1 MKPTDLAVYLRAFLT
16 HYLPMQRNASPNTIS
31 GYRYAFVLLLRYC
44 QERCDIPAQRLCLE
58 DIDAPRVLAF
68 LDYIE
73 NERRGCAQTRNHRLA
88 ALHSF
93 FRYVQT
99 QAPEHL
105 AQCQRILA
113 IPLQRIS
120 HEEPTYLSSTALATL
135 LTQPDRST
143 RRGRRDAVLLSVL
156 YDTGARVQELIDL
169 RVRDVHLA
177 SPARVRLTGKGRKTR
192 LVPLMSS
199 TVRALDQYLRE
210 EKLDE
215 PASAEAWLFQNQRGG
230 SFSRWG
236 IRYLLKRY
244 SEQARATCPDL
255 PERITPHTLRHA
267 KAMHLLQAGNPPIVI
282 RDILGHA
289 DIQSTEVYARADMEM
304 KRRALEKAPDVV
316 NAPARRSW
324 QREPDLLAWLLSL

>member
-1 MKPTDLAVYLRAFLT
+1 MKPTDLAIYLRAFLT
-16 HYLPMQRNASPNTIS
+16 HYLPVQRSASPNTVS

-44 QERCDIPAQRLCLE
+44 QESCNIPVQRLSLE

-88 ALHSF
+88 ALHAF

-120 HEEPTYLSSTALATL
+120 HEEPTYLSSTALAAL
-135 LTQPDRST
+135 LAQPDRST
-143 RRGRRDAVLLSVL
+143 RMGRRDAVLLSVL

-177 SPARVRLTGKGRKTR
+177 SPAWVRLTGKGRKTR

-199 TVRALDQYLRE
+199 TARALDQYLRDE
-210 EKLDE
+210 RLDE
-215 PASAEAWLFQNQRGG
+215 PASAEACLFQNQPGGFVFEVGHPLPAQAIQQTGTGHVSRSSRENYPALLEAYKGHASSPSGKSADRHSRHSRPRGHREHRG
-230 SFSRWG
+230 LCQSRYG
-236 IRYLLKRY
+236 DEA
-244 SEQARATCPDL
+244 SCAREGTRCRRRLGA
-255 PERITPHTLRHA
+255 
-267 KAMHLLQAGNPPIVI
+267 PIV
-282 RDILGHA
+282 A
-289 DIQSTEVYARADMEM
+289 A
-304 KRRALEKAPDVV
+304 
-316 NAPARRSW
+316 
-324 QREPDLLAWLLSL
+324 

>member
-16 HYLPMQRNASPNTIS
+16 HYLPVQRSASPNTIS

-44 QERCDIPAQRLCLE
+44 EEVCRIPVERLCLE
-58 DIDAPRVLAF
+58 DVDPARVLAF
-68 LDYIE
+68 LDHIE
-73 NERRGCAQTRNHRLA
+73 NERGGCAQTRNHRLA

-120 HEEPTYLSSTALATL
+120 HEDPTYLSSTVLAALLA
-135 LTQPDRST
+135 QPDRST
-143 RRGRRDAVLLSVL
+143 RMGRRDAMLLSVL

-192 LVPLMSS
+192 LVPLMSN
-199 TVRALDQYLRE
+199 T
-210 EKLDE
+210 
-215 PASAEAWLFQNQRGG
+215 
-230 SFSRWG
+230 
-236 IRYLLKRY
+236 
-244 SEQARATCPDL
+244 ARA
-255 PERITPHTLRHA
+255 R
-267 KAMHLLQAGNPPIVI
+267 PI
-282 RDILGHA
+282 
-289 DIQSTEVYARADMEM
+289 S
-304 KRRALEKAPDVV
+304 
-316 NAPARRSW
+316 ARRETRRTGECRGMAVPEPTRW
-324 QREPDLLAWLLSL
+324 IVLEVGYPLPAQAIQRSGTGDVFRPT